1 MSSEST
7 TPRSYCHQIPVIRRL
22 NTVYEIDVDTAP
34 RCQYVKKLMFVL
46 VLAAAVTAGYF
57 LARLVR
63 A

>member
-1 MSSEST
+1 MSSESP
-7 TPRSYCHQIPVIRRL
+7 TPRSYCHQVPVLR
-22 NTVYEIDVDTAP
+22 TVYEIDVDTAP

-46 VLAAAVTAGYF
+46 LLAAAVTAGFF